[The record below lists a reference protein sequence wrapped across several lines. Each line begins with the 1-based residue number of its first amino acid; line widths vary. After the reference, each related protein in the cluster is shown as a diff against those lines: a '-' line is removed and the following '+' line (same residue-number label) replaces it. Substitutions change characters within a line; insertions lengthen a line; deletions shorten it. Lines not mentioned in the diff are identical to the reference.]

1 MWARKMRG
9 THHAQPGIPLRLA
22 ILLAC
27 LTSTSQW
34 VVSAPSSP
42 ASWLTAGPAGSM
54 LAARPGAGRLLA
66 PSCCVRSLT
75 STSSDS
81 LAEQFAAMSVRG
93 RAAAGR
99 STHRNWEQE
108 MWSAPPTRDR
118 CSSVAL
124 SMVQGSWGRDT
135 VRRTLGSANRAKL
148 NDNSPSTAATSVNS
162 GVVAAQKDSTKN
174 KQTVNQTILESSVP
188 AIAKI
193 VIKKKRGMKAEDGV
207 ASQPCV
213 SGRRTGKRVSN
224 AHTLHTSTRT
234 DE

>member
-1 MWARKMRG
+1 
-9 THHAQPGIPLRLA
+9 
-22 ILLAC
+22 
-27 LTSTSQW
+27 
-34 VVSAPSSP
+34 
-42 ASWLTAGPAGSM
+42 
-54 LAARPGAGRLLA
+54 
-66 PSCCVRSLT
+66 
-75 STSSDS
+75 
-81 LAEQFAAMSVRG
+81 
-93 RAAAGR
+93 
-99 STHRNWEQE
+99 
-108 MWSAPPTRDR
+108 
-118 CSSVAL
+118 
-124 SMVQGSWGRDT
+124 MVQGSWGRDT

>member
-1 MWARKMRG
+1 MRG
-9 THHAQPGIPLRLA
+9 THHARPGIPLRLA

-42 ASWLTAGPAGSM
+42 ASWLTAGPASST

-66 PSCCVRSLT
+66 PSCCVRSLR

-81 LAEQFAAMSVRG
+81 LAQRFAAMSARG
-93 RAAAGR
+93 RVAAGR
-99 STHRNWEQE
+99 STHRDWEQE

-135 VRRTLGSANRAKL
+135 VRRTPGSANRAKL
-148 NDNSPSTAATSVNS
+148 NDNSPSAATSVNS

-174 KQTVNQTILESSVP
+174 KQTVNETILESSVP
-188 AIAKI
+188 AISEI
-193 VIKKKRGMKAEDGV
+193 VIRRKRGMKAEDGV
-207 ASQPCV
+207 ASQPFV